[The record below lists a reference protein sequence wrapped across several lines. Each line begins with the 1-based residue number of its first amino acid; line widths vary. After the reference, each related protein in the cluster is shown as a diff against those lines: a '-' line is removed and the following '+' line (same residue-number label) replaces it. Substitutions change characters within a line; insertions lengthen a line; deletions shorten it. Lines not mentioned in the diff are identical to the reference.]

1 MYINLLNNKRYTLV
15 DAIDQGYVKIADE
28 NFRASYKLIVEEE
41 NPFTLRKYIK
51 TYPLRYIVHS
61 ITKQIIPINVAC
73 DNNLIDIDN
82 GKF

>member
-1 MYINLLNNKRYTLV
+1 V

-82 GKF
+82 GKFL